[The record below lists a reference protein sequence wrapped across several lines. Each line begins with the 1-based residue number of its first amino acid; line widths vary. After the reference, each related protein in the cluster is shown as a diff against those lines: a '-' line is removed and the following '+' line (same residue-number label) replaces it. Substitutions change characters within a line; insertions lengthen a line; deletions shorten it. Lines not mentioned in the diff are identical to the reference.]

1 MFGFDFDFTLVEW
14 LLIIIATLLFIGI
27 TSIRDYTNQL
37 LVINS
42 NLGGIHS
49 ELRESIEHSKLIH
62 KSIENVYDHVREIAD
77 VADRVHPYNPSII
90 PDYPPKL

>member
-14 LLIIIATLLFIGI
+14 LLIIIATLLFISIFG
-27 TSIRDYTNQL
+27 IRDYTNQI

-42 NLGGIHS
+42 NLSEIHYD
-49 ELRESIEHSKLIH
+49 LQESIEHSKLIH
-62 KSIENVYDHVREIAD
+62 RNIENVHDHVRDIAD
-77 VADRVHPYNPSII
+77 IADRVHPYDPM